1 VCDAGCMRS
10 RFHILYSDIGGVLG
24 TNGWDGEVRRKVAA
38 RFGIELEEIELRHHL
53 MFDSYERGY
62 LRFEDYL
69 HYVFFGVARDFT
81 LEQIRDFTYEQSVA
95 WPDNIAFFNQVKK
108 ANGLKMALISN
119 EGGGITEHRVGK
131 FGLRELADFLIIS
144 HCVRLRKPDR
154 EIWRL
159 ALALAQAEPEESIYI
174 DDREMFVRVAAE
186 MGFTAVQH
194 VSLEATR
201 ERLRELGLRV
211 D

>member
-1 VCDAGCMRS
+1 MKRS

-38 RFGIELEEIELRHHL
+38 RFRLDLDEIEARHHL

-62 LRFEDYL
+62 MAFEDYL
-69 HYVFFGVARDFT
+69 RYVFFGATRDFT
-81 LEQIRDFTYEQSVA
+81 LEEIRDYTYEQSVA
-95 WPDNIAFFNQVKK
+95 WPETIEFFRHIKK

-119 EGGGITEHRVGK
+119 EGGGITEHRIGK
-131 FGLRELADFLIIS
+131 FGLRALADFMVIS
-144 HCVRLRKPDR
+144 HCVGLRKPDR

-159 ALALAQAEPEESIYI
+159 ALNLAQATPGESIYI
-174 DDREMFVRVAAE
+174 DDREMFVTVADE
-186 MGFTAVQH
+186 MGFTAVHH
-194 VSLEATR
+194 VSLAATR
-201 ERLRELGLRV
+201 EKLREIGVEV